1 MNTMTTLTPATHAGM
16 PRTRVE
22 GARQDDQ
29 ILIRLRKATGQLSGV
44 TGMVENGRYCIDVLD
59 QLSAVTAAIDA
70 VAVLVLSDHINS
82 CVRAAIESGDADE
95 KVSEL
100 VTGVRRYV
108 RSR

>member
-1 MNTMTTLTPATHAGM
+1 MSAAAGTSSTLA
-16 PRTRVE
+16 VE
-22 GARQDDQ
+22 RARGPGPRQDEQ
-29 ILIRLRKATGQLSGV
+29 IATRLRKATGQLAGV

-82 CVRAAIESGDADE
+82 CVREAIESGDAQD

-100 VTGVRRYV
+100 VAGVRRYV